1 MLIYINRLYKCF
13 CLSSPI
19 SNKGYRNGK
28 SGRTAIEDQLRRRG
42 YKLTKQ
48 REAIIKVLD
57 SLEENLANSSA
68 YF

>member
-19 SNKGYRNGK
+19 SNKGIEME
-28 SGRTAIEDQLRRRG
+28 SQRTAIEDQLRRRG

-48 REAIIKVLD
+48 REAIIKYWTVWKKTWQQL
-57 SLEENLANSSA
+57 SI
-68 YF
+68 F